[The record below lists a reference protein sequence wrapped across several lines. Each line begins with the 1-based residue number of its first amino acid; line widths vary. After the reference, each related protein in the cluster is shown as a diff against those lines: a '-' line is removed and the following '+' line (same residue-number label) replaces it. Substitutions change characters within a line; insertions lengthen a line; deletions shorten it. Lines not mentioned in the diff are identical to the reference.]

1 MSGLYGEGIVYV
13 INSIEDFDE
22 YAKVTNKS
30 KEKIDKLKERF
41 NKYIGKIWQDFNKP
55 LDIVDGVQQ
64 YMEYKIIGLEDNI
77 PYRDYYWVVQNV
89 DDERDIQYVLNIR
102 TGLKEVV
109 D

>member
-1 MSGLYGEGIVYV
+1 MDGLYGEDIVYV

-30 KEKIDKLKERF
+30 KEKIDQLKERF
-41 NKYIGKIWQDFNKP
+41 NKYIGKIWCDYEKP
-55 LDIVDGVQQ
+55 LEVVDGVQQ